1 MTRYSMVFTGLN
13 ELQRELILRSKLEKA
28 KQTVL
33 INGDGLNT
41 RMKAQTETAF
51 VKGYSNGD
59 TAGSINTSIRDG
71 GLTAVVGATTN
82 YSGYV
87 ERGTRFM
94 AAEPFAKPAFNVQK
108 RIFNADLRK
117 LVK

>member
-1 MTRYSMVFTGLN
+1 MGSYVMKFTGLN
-13 ELQRELILRSKLEKA
+13 ELQRGLIERSKLEKA

-33 INGDGLNT
+33 LNGDELNK
-41 RMKAQTETAF
+41 RMKAQTKIAF

-59 TAGSINTSIRDG
+59 TAGSINTTITDG
-71 GLTAVVGATTN
+71 GLTAIVGATTH

-108 RIFNADLRK
+108 RIFNNDLKR
-117 LVK
+117 LVR

>member
-1 MTRYSMVFTGLN
+1 MARYTMSFTGLN
-13 ELQRELILRSKLEKA
+13 EVQRELILRTKLEKA

-33 INGDGLNT
+33 INGDELNKKV
-41 RMKAQTETAF
+41 KAQTEKAF
-51 VKGYSNGD
+51 VKGYTNGD

-87 ERGTRFM
+87 ENGTRFM

-108 RIFNADLRK
+108 VKFNADLRK